1 MQQLH
6 PHEWVL
12 LVHVLNRSL
21 LCLPSMA
28 LMIGSLAM
36 APIVHASPFG
46 VPVSPI
52 IEAQPESEDEF
63 DEQDPSVVEAQAEY
77 RAGSDSYALGN
88 YEEAV
93 RHFERAYEL
102 SQEPALLFNL
112 GQSYTR
118 WYDISNDVEHL
129 KKARRLYENYVLNVG
144 ATHLDEQGQADAR
157 ADAQRRIAE
166 VDRLIAKHQGATT
179 GPVGEDDEKA
189 KKPVYKK
196 AWFWVV
202 IIGSAAAIGGGIAA
216 GVVASGKPENFT
228 PELGTIG
235 RSPLES
241 GGLSLR
247 F

>member
-1 MQQLH
+1 MLALSRT
-6 PHEWVL
+6 L
-12 LVHVLNRSL
+12 LPV
-21 LCLPSMA
+21 A
-28 LMIGSLAM
+28 LMLAVAM
-36 APIVHASPFG
+36 PAPLVRASPLG
-46 VPVSPI
+46 VPVI
-52 IEAQPESEDEF
+52 HTQPESEDGSETEDEF
-63 DEQDPSVVEAQAEY
+63 DENDPNVVEAKAEY
-77 RAGSDSYALGN
+77 RAGSDAYALGN

-118 WYDISNDVEHL
+118 WYDISNDIEHL

-157 ADAQRRIAE
+157 ADAQRRITE
-166 VDRLIAKHQGATT
+166 VDRLISKHQDAAS
-179 GPVGEDDEKA
+179 GPIGEDGETS
-189 KKPVYKK
+189 KKPVHKK
-196 AWFWVV
+196 AWFWVA
-202 IIGSAAAIGGGIAA
+202 IIGGAAVIGGAVAA
-216 GVVASGKPENFT
+216 GVITSGKPDSWT

-241 GGLSLR
+241 GGLTLR

>member
-1 MQQLH
+1 MLATA
-6 PHEWVL
+6 
-12 LVHVLNRSL
+12 
-21 LCLPSMA
+21 LP
-28 LMIGSLAM
+28 
-36 APIVHASPFG
+36 APIVQASPFG
-46 VPVSPI
+46 IPVI
-52 IEAQPESEDEF
+52 ETTETIEAIETQPESEGELDEN
-63 DEQDPSVVEAQAEY
+63 DPSVIEAKSEY
-77 RAGSDSYALGN
+77 RAGSDAYALGN

-93 RHFERAYEL
+93 LHFERAYEL

-166 VDRLIAKHQGATT
+166 VDRLIAKHQDAAN
-179 GPVGEDDEKA
+179 GPVGEDDDTS

-202 IIGSAAAIGGGIAA
+202 IIGGAGAIAGGIAA
-216 GVVASGKPENFT
+216 GVITSGKPESFT

-235 RSPLES
+235 RAPLEG

>member
-1 MQQLH
+1 MRSLS
-6 PHEWVL
+6 
-12 LVHVLNRSL
+12 RSL
-21 LCLPSMA
+21 LPVA
-28 LMIGSLAM
+28 LMFAVAM
-36 APIVHASPFG
+36 QTPLVHASPLG
-46 VPVSPI
+46 VPVMQT
-52 IEAQPESEDEF
+52 QPESGGGSETVDAF
-63 DEQDPSVVEAQAEY
+63 DENDPSVIEAKAEY
-77 RAGSDSYALGN
+77 RAGSDAYALGN

-93 RHFERAYEL
+93 LHFERAYEL

-118 WYDISNDVEHL
+118 WYDISNDIEHL

-157 ADAQRRIAE
+157 ADAQRRITE
-166 VDRLIAKHQGATT
+166 VDRLIAKHQDTT
-179 GPVGEDDEKA
+179 SGPIGEDGETS
-189 KKPVYKK
+189 KKPVHKK

-202 IIGSAAAIGGGIAA
+202 IIGGAAVIGGAVAA
-216 GVVASGKPENFT
+216 GVITSGKRDSWT

-241 GGLSLR
+241 GGLTLR

>member
-1 MQQLH
+1 MHALSRT
-6 PHEWVL
+6 L
-12 LVHVLNRSL
+12 LPV
-21 LCLPSMA
+21 A
-28 LMIGSLAM
+28 LMFAVAM
-36 APIVHASPFG
+36 PAQLVRASPLG
-46 VPVSPI
+46 VPVI
-52 IEAQPESEDEF
+52 QTQPESGDGSETEDTF
-63 DEQDPSVVEAQAEY
+63 DENDPNVIEAKAEY
-77 RAGSDSYALGN
+77 RAGSDAYALGN

-93 RHFERAYEL
+93 LHFERAYEL

-118 WYDISNDVEHL
+118 WYDISNDIEHL

-157 ADAQRRIAE
+157 ADAQRRITE
-166 VDRLIAKHQGATT
+166 VDRLIAKHQDATT
-179 GPVGEDDEKA
+179 GPGGKDGETS
-189 KKPVYKK
+189 KKPVHKK

-202 IIGSAAAIGGGIAA
+202 IIGGAAVIGGAVAA
-216 GVVASGKPENFT
+216 GVITSGKRDSWT

-241 GGLSLR
+241 GGLTLR